1 MDKKIKKNLQELNI
15 LYFVDEE
22 VVRVPFSI
30 LLKRFVKNLY
40 VAENGEEGL
49 EFFKKYPIDIIISDI
64 KMPKMNGLEMAEK
77 IREIS
82 HEIPIIFT
90 TAFGD
95 TAYLKEALEIG
106 VDGYII
112 KPVNRNKLF
121 NKLNIIAENILNK
134 REIEGYTKLIQ
145 TIFNN
150 QKDGLALLDKNYN
163 IRISNNSFKQIIEKE
178 ADNIF
183 DLLEFCKDENNR
195 EIDFSVIEKNILKD
209 EKVVCKHKDNQ
220 KNEYFELDI
229 QKVENY
235 FILSLK
241 DITQYKLE
249 TEEIK
254 DKAMIDELTNIYN
267 RKKFEILSYEY
278 VGNNVCIIMF
288 DIDDFKKINDTY
300 GHLKGDDV
308 LKKLSFTIKES
319 IREHTDTLIRWGGE
333 EFVVVLNNLNDIVI
347 AKKLA
352 EKFRKEVNNI
362 MISEVGHFS
371 CSFGVSCGFV
381 DNKSK
386 IKEILDNADKAL
398 YKAKRNGKNRV
409 EVF

>member
-15 LYFVDEE
+15 LYVEDEE
-22 VVRVPFSI
+22 GVRVPFSMM
-30 LLKRFVKNLY
+30 LKRFVKNLY

-150 QKDGLALLDKNYN
+150 Q
-163 IRISNNSFKQIIEKE
+163 
-178 ADNIF
+178 
-183 DLLEFCKDENNR
+183 
-195 EIDFSVIEKNILKD
+195 
-209 EKVVCKHKDNQ
+209 
-220 KNEYFELDI
+220 
-229 QKVENY
+229 
-235 FILSLK
+235 
-241 DITQYKLE
+241 IT
-249 TEEIK
+249 
-254 DKAMIDELTNIYN
+254 
-267 RKKFEILSYEY
+267 
-278 VGNNVCIIMF
+278 
-288 DIDDFKKINDTY
+288 
-300 GHLKGDDV
+300 
-308 LKKLSFTIKES
+308 
-319 IREHTDTLIRWGGE
+319 
-333 EFVVVLNNLNDIVI
+333 DIVI
-347 AKKLA
+347 NPRDYGFKLYDKSEIVGADAQENAKITKDILSGALSGAKLDIVLLNA
-352 EKFRKEVNNI
+352 GFALFADGIVNNPKDGI
-362 MISEVGHFS
+362 ELARDVINSGKAKEKLEQIIHFS
-371 CSFGVSCGFV
+371 
-381 DNKSK
+381 SK
-386 IKEILDNADKAL
+386 FDK
-398 YKAKRNGKNRV
+398 
-409 EVF
+409 